1 MSREGRNW
9 EKLHGMP
16 QIGSPSKIVE
26 DTERQ
31 RRRMQSEIDDLM
43 MMNENRELKNQI
55 SVLKKQIDGLKSD
68 T

>member
-1 MSREGRNW
+1 
-9 EKLHGMP
+9 
-16 QIGSPSKIVE
+16 
-26 DTERQ
+26 
-31 RRRMQSEIDDLM
+31 MQSEIDDLM